1 MSAMGRKQT
10 FAAYVSNG
18 RKANIRFPAT
28 DGREK
33 AMSEQFTRSARLLG
47 IVSATIIVLLGL
59 AYGVT
64 LALGF
69 LSLESPAQPIGNPF
83 FAILEA
89 LILALAP
96 AMVALMVAVHAW
108 APAQAKTLS
117 LTAVCF
123 MVMVASVTCSVHFV
137 ILTLSR
143 QPSFL
148 NQPSLDLFFAFKW
161 PSVVYA
167 LDILA
172 WDLFF
177 ALSMLFAAAV
187 FRGAGLNAA
196 IRVGMITSAAF
207 ALAGLGGVVL
217 GDMRVRNIG
226 IAGYLGAFLVVDA
239 LLVFL
244 FLRTKPLP
252 ALGDKAIVSSER
264 LAS

>member
-1 MSAMGRKQT
+1 
-10 FAAYVSNG
+10 
-18 RKANIRFPAT
+18 
-28 DGREK
+28 
-33 AMSEQFTRSARLLG
+33 MSEQFTRSARLLG
-47 IVSATIIVLLGL
+47 IVSAVTIVLLGL

-69 LSLESPAQPIGNPF
+69 LSLESPAQPIGNPY
-83 FAILEA
+83 FAVLEA

-108 APAQAKTLS
+108 APARAKTLS

-123 MVMVASVTCSVHFV
+123 MVMLASVTCSVHFV

-143 QPSFL
+143 QPAFL

-172 WDLFF
+172 WDVFF
-177 ALSMLFAAAV
+177 ALSMLFAAPV

-196 IRVGMITSAAF
+196 IRVGMIISAAF
-207 ALAGLGGVVL
+207 ALAGLVGVIL

-226 IAGYLGAFLVVDA
+226 IAGYLGAFLVVNA
-239 LLVFL
+239 LLILL
-244 FLRTKPLP
+244 FLRTNPLP
-252 ALGDKAIVSSER
+252 ASGDGAIVSSEG
-264 LAS
+264 LPS